1 MKSFIKAMSFVF
13 ALVLAV
19 LSFSLPVFAT
29 PLSEVKHVTLGEEVQ
44 KYNTDTAFGV
54 NIHGVDN
61 SSYRVENLEEQ
72 VALIARLGVKLVRL
86 GHLEADLEYSDK
98 LMSLFRKYG
107 IKVML
112 VHSASIKT
120 DPDEL
125 EALAETLTMLLTRYN
140 GENGRGYIDYVQI
153 GNETDIGLHEAK
165 NKGYGKDPD
174 DYFTEPVLEDPTIP
188 NLTTAKVFFDTLFA
202 AARKANKNVKT
213 CINFCHYNYGMLRW
227 FKEKGVDFDVVG
239 WDWYY
244 NSTTATPESTAQLC
258 DELHY
263 YFPDK
268 ELIVC
273 ETNIDMR
280 LYNDKFRN
288 GTHDREDPHVWDGL
302 LAILDVMVEK
312 GYFKYI
318 TVYELLDEYHASAQE
333 AFYGL
338 VNTDSVGSLGQPH
351 PIYYDLQK
359 RFGGNEDLRKIS
371 VSELDLSGYA
381 ALKVKTANDS
391 GIVIDKYTENETSA
405 LTPDNDSFNIVSND
419 NSDISDDLLP
429 DLDVDDESKLDLS
442 NEGSIKKIVKTIV
455 TKKLPWV
462 LVVCVGIGIL
472 VASGVGLFIYI
483 KKAKK

>member
-1 MKSFIKAMSFVF
+1 MKLFIKVTSFVF
-13 ALVLAV
+13 SFV
-19 LSFSLPVFAT
+19 LSALLVAFPVFAT

-54 NIHGVDN
+54 NIHGIDN
-61 SSYRVENLEEQ
+61 AAYKAENLEEQ

-86 GHLEADLEYSDK
+86 GHLEVDLEYSDK
-98 LMSLFRKYG
+98 LMSLLRKYG
-107 IKVML
+107 IKVMT
-112 VHSASIKT
+112 VYSGDIKT
-120 DPDEL
+120 DPEEL

-140 GENGRGYIDYVQI
+140 GENGRGYIEYVQI

-165 NKGYGKDPD
+165 NKGYGRDPD

-213 CINFCHYNYGMLRW
+213 CINFAHYNYGMLRW
-227 FKEKGVDFDVVG
+227 FKDHGVDFDVVG

-244 NSTTATPESTAQLC
+244 NSSTANPETTAQLC

-280 LYNDKFRN
+280 LYNDEFRN

-302 LAILDVMVEK
+302 LAILDVLVEK

-318 TVYELLDEYHASAQE
+318 TVYELLDEYHGLAQE
-333 AFYGL
+333 AFYGI
-338 VNTDSVGSLGQPH
+338 VNTDSAGSLGQPH

-359 RFGGNEDLRKIS
+359 RFGGNESLRKIS
-371 VSELDLSGYA
+371 VSELDMSGYA

-391 GIVIDKYTENETSA
+391 GVVIDKHFENDISVF
-405 LTPDNDSFNIVSND
+405 TPDSDSFDIISND
-419 NSDISDDLLP
+419 NSDISDDSP
-429 DLDVDDESKLDLS
+429 SDLDGDVSELNLS
-442 NEGSIKKIVKTIV
+442 NEGSIKKIMKTIT

-472 VASGVGLFIYI
+472 LASGVGLFIYI
-483 KKAKK
+483 KKAK